1 MVVFS
6 GELHIVSRVVQK
18 KSRKQCRCSIFFLLY
33 VLQFRKKE
41 KKGKWIYIE
50 FFVDFSVLGEERV

>member
-18 KSRKQCRCSIFFLLY
+18 KSRKQCRCSIFSSSICFA
-33 VLQFRKKE
+33 VQKE
-41 KKGKWIYIE
+41 RKKGKWIYIE